1 MSNYNSNQSS
11 LKSFR
16 SNGGSKNEGSNSAK
30 ERKLLIEEVSVMR
43 MIVEGVMQQYRAVTD
58 SRNQEINM
66 MQGERGLLRE
76 AERELYSIING
87 IKGVQVQSPVK

>member
-16 SNGGSKNEGSNSAK
+16 SNGGIKHEGGSNTNSNSAK

-43 MIVEGVMQQYRAVTD
+43 MIVEGVMQ
-58 SRNQEINM
+58 
-66 MQGERGLLRE
+66 
-76 AERELYSIING
+76 
-87 IKGVQVQSPVK
+87 

>member
-1 MSNYNSNQSS
+1 M
-11 LKSFR
+11 KSFR
-16 SNGGSKNEGSNSAK
+16 SNGASKNEGSNNAAK

-66 MQGERGLLRE
+66 MQGERELLKK
-76 AERELYSIING
+76 AERELHSIING
-87 IKGVQVQSPVK
+87 IKGV

>member
-16 SNGGSKNEGSNSAK
+16 SNGGIKHEGGSSTNSAK

-43 MIVEGVMQQYRAVTD
+43 MIVEGVM
-58 SRNQEINM
+58 
-66 MQGERGLLRE
+66 
-76 AERELYSIING
+76 
-87 IKGVQVQSPVK
+87 K

>member
-16 SNGGSKNEGSNSAK
+16 SNGGIKHEGVNNTNSNSAK

-43 MIVEGVMQQYRAVTD
+43 MIVEGVMQ
-58 SRNQEINM
+58 
-66 MQGERGLLRE
+66 
-76 AERELYSIING
+76 
-87 IKGVQVQSPVK
+87 

>member
-16 SNGGSKNEGSNSAK
+16 SNGGIKHEGGSSNTNSNSAK

-43 MIVEGVMQQYRAVTD
+43 MIVEGVMQ
-58 SRNQEINM
+58 
-66 MQGERGLLRE
+66 
-76 AERELYSIING
+76 
-87 IKGVQVQSPVK
+87 